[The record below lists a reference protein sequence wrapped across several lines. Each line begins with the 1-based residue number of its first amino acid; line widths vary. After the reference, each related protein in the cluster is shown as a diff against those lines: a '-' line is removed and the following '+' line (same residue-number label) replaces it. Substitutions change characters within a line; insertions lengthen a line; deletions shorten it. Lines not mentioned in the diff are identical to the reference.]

1 VPKLLIEDNTQAWI
15 GDHCIAASE
24 VPGVLFSNRK
34 FRVASPRLEDITVTI
49 FREFGDTD
57 ARNDRRS
64 GVLSRNPP

>member
-1 VPKLLIEDNTQAWI
+1 MPKLLIEDNTQDWI

-49 FREFGDTD
+49 LREFGVSPTREMIGE
-57 ARNDRRS
+57 A
-64 GVLSRNPP
+64 VY